1 LKGNAMNIEIWSD
14 VACPYCYIGKRHF
27 ERALESLPGRK
38 NVEIEWKSFELNPD
52 AQKQYEEDNYTI
64 LANKYG
70 QTREWA
76 LQSANHMKEQG
87 NAAGL
92 AFDFDSLI
100 TTNTFDAHRLT
111 HLAKSH
117 GLQDE
122 AEEALFEAHLV
133 NGENVSDHAT
143 LMKIGGKIGLEDKDI
158 RTLLD
163 SDQFAG
169 EVREDEMLSQQL
181 GIQGVPYFVVNRKYA
196 ISGAQPIEHFVEVL
210 KSVELDGFGDAVV
223 QDENGNSCDMDGC

>member
-1 LKGNAMNIEIWSD
+1 MKIEIWSD

-38 NVEIEWKSFELNPD
+38 NVEIEWKSFELNPG

-76 LQSANHMKEQG
+76 LQAANQMKAQG
-87 NAAGL
+87 KGVGL

-100 TTNTFDAHRLT
+100 RTNTFDAHRLT

-163 SDQFAG
+163 SDQFAR

-181 GIQGVPYFVVNRKYA
+181 GIQGVPYFLINSKHA

-210 KSVELDGFGDAVV
+210 KSVELDGSGDAVV
-223 QDENGNSCDMDGC
+223 QDENGNSCDMDGCD

>member
-1 LKGNAMNIEIWSD
+1 MKIEIWSD

-27 ERALESLPGRK
+27 ERALESLQDKK
-38 NVEIEWKSFELNPD
+38 NVKIEWKSFELNPD
-52 AQKQYEEDNYTI
+52 AQKQSKEDNYTR

-76 LQSANHMKEQG
+76 LQSTNHMKEQG
-87 NAAGL
+87 KRAGL
-92 AFDFDSLI
+92 ALDFDSLI
-100 TTNTFDAHRLT
+100 TTNTFDAHRLI

-122 AEEALFEAHLV
+122 AEEALFDAYLV
-133 NGENVSDHAT
+133 NGEDVSDHAT
-143 LMKIGGKIGLEDKDI
+143 LMKLGGKIGLEDKDI

-163 SDQFAG
+163 SDQFAR
-169 EVREDEMLSQQL
+169 EVRADEMLGQQL
-181 GIQGVPYFVVNRKYA
+181 GIQGVPYFLINSKHA

-210 KSVELDGFGDAVV
+210 KSAELDGSGDAVV
-223 QDENGNSCDMDGC
+223 LNENGSSCDIDGCD